1 MPHGSYKISE
11 AAKAA
16 GVTAKKFK
24 RNIDCKVIELPGP
37 KPGKGN
43 HHLLSLKSVYHAAIG
58 FALTKLL
65 VPPDIAINKLAAK
78 FFEPQRQREAG
89 KPFKTGKTLMFV
101 STDGTG
107 SIINLQADQ
116 DVTSFLDEAAIV
128 VDIGRIIEN
137 VNSRLLN

>member
-43 HHLLSLKSVYHAAIG
+43 HHLLTLKSVYHAAIG

-78 FFEPQRQREAG
+78 FFEPQREREAG
-89 KPFKTGKTLMFV
+89 KRTHIFV
-101 STDGTG
+101 SCLSVCAGHF
-107 SIINLQADQ
+107 
-116 DVTSFLDEAAIV
+116 DVICECANQGF
-128 VDIGRIIEN
+128 
-137 VNSRLLN
+137 RLSDFPWH